1 MNIEQISKNI
11 PVHNPPEITSEKKDE
26 NTYEQIPYVKL
37 PSKAHGKAIAD
48 NKVISLIIFS
58 FIPVLL
64 VIILALRKAVIV
76 IFIPIPHTSDNI
88 PIN

>member
-37 PSKAHGKAIAD
+37 PSSAHGKAIAD
-48 NKVISLIIFS
+48 NKAISLIIFS